1 MGRRSLVLIVA
12 LLLAGLAAYAIWQV
26 LSDAEAEAAAG
37 LELVDVY
44 RSVEFIPE
52 GSEGA
57 LMADPRANRIVLG
70 QENASFVPAN
80 AITTPEDLEAFL
92 AGRVAAG
99 PISANQVITT
109 DQWVEITLEIEPLAD
124 KIASGKQ
131 ALTISAPA
139 QFGVNDFLNPGDLIN
154 VIVTEQL
161 IFASE
166 PAFDVFSDVTD
177 TSQDGSGGADGSG
190 DQPPPE
196 DPNAQVQ
203 QVQKTYTR
211 TVLQGLEVLAV
222 GLDVRQDEDA
232 PPVIDAN
239 TGGDGVT
246 EEGEAPPA
254 DATRTLIT
262 VEVTPDQAERL
273 VFAYETGSV
282 WLTLNPT
289 DDFTPVST
297 EGVTID
303 NLYPDF
309 GVLSDLFPGLQR
321 LEDFLKGR

>member
-1 MGRRSLVLIVA
+1 MLIVA

-37 LELVDVY
+37 IELVDVY

-57 LMADPRANRIVLG
+57 LMADARANRITLS
-70 QENASFVPAN
+70 QENALFLPAN
-80 AITTPEDLEAFL
+80 SITTQEDLDAFL
-92 AGRVAAG
+92 TGRVAAG
-99 PISANQVITT
+99 PISANQIITT
-109 DQWVEITLEIEPLAD
+109 DQWVEITLDIEPLAD

-131 ALTISAPA
+131 AMTISAPA
-139 QFGVNDFLNPGDLIN
+139 QFGVNDFIKPGDLIN
-154 VIVTEQL
+154 VLVTEEL
-161 IFASE
+161 VFASE
-166 PAFDVFSDVTD
+166 PAFDVFSDIQPEAPTD
-177 TSQDGSGGADGSG
+177 TTPTDDTT
-190 DQPPPE
+190 DPV
-196 DPNAQVQ
+196 DPNAELFAEI
-203 QVQKTYTR
+203 QKTYTR

-222 GLDVRQDEDA
+222 GVEVQEA
-232 PPVIDAN
+232 ESGSPVIDAN
-239 TGGDGVT
+239 TGGDGVDDGL
-246 EEGEAPPA
+246 EPDE
-254 DATRTLIT
+254 TRSLIT
-262 VEVTPDQAERL
+262 LEVSADQAERL
-273 VFAYETGSV
+273 AFAYETGRV
-282 WLTLNPT
+282 WLTLHPT

>member
-1 MGRRSLVLIVA
+1 MGRRGLVLIVA

-37 LELVDVY
+37 IELVDVY
-44 RSVEFIPE
+44 RAVEFIPE

-57 LMADPRANRIVLG
+57 LMADTRANRITLS
-70 QENASFVPAN
+70 QENALFLPTNS
-80 AITTPEDLEAFL
+80 ITTQDDLDAFL
-92 AGRVAAG
+92 TGRVAAG

-109 DQWVEITLEIEPLAD
+109 DQWVEITLDIEPLAD

-131 ALTISAPA
+131 AMTISAPA
-139 QFGVNDFLNPGDLIN
+139 QFGVNDFIKPGDLIN
-154 VIVTEQL
+154 VLVTEEL
-161 IFASE
+161 VFASE
-166 PAFDVFSDVTD
+166 PAFDVFSDIQPEAPTD
-177 TSQDGSGGADGSG
+177 TTPTDGTTD
-190 DQPPPE
+190 PV
-196 DPNAQVQ
+196 DPNADLFAEI
-203 QVQKTYTR
+203 QKTYTR

-222 GLDVRQDEDA
+222 GIEVREAEGGA
-232 PPVIDAN
+232 PVVDAN
-239 TGGDGVT
+239 TGGDGIADT
-246 EEGEAPPA
+246 TAP
-254 DATRTLIT
+254 DETRSLIT
-262 VEVTPDQAERL
+262 VEVSADQAERL
-273 VFAYETGSV
+273 AFAYETGRV
-282 WLTLNPT
+282 WLTLHPT